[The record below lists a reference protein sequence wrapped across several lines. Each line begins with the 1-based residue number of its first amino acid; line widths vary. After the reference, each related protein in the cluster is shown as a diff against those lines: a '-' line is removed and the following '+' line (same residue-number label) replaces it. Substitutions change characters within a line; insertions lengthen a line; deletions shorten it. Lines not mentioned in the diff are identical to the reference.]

1 MGADAAKSGSL
12 PELVE
17 DPLECSLVGPLSG
30 LKVVE
35 LGQVLA
41 GPFAGAV
48 FADLG
53 AEVIKIERPDG
64 GDDARNMGS
73 NFRHGDSLI
82 FQVFNRGKAS
92 LALDLKSVQGID
104 ALHALVSDADV
115 MLHNLRPG
123 VPEQLGIDGA
133 SMCARHPRLV
143 YCEMSA
149 FGAVGPLKNRPGY
162 EPLIQAFS
170 GLSSINGDP
179 EGPPIRMGA
188 SICDQGTG
196 MWTVIGA
203 LSLLQRRAE
212 TGRGGIVSTSLLETA
227 MCWSAQKTD
236 AYRNEGTLPERHAS
250 GHPSFVPYEAFEAS
264 DGPFLIC
271 VGNDRLFEKFSAVL
285 QRPDWPQD
293 ARFKGNRDRLAN
305 KAEMLMQIRAA
316 LLQRPR
322 QVWLQC
328 LEDAGVPCAPINTI
342 AEVLEEPQVRAL
354 GILQVVPGED
364 FELTGL
370 PISFDGE
377 RPKIRG
383 GAPRLDSL
391 NNVPDEHSSNDNQ
404 ASKR

>member
-1 MGADAAKSGSL
+1 VST
-12 PELVE
+12 P
-17 DPLECSLVGPLSG
+17 PLCG

-64 GDDARNMGS
+64 GDDARAMGK

-92 LALDLKSVQGID
+92 YALDLKTPQGV
-104 ALHALVSDADV
+104 AELHLLVADADV

-123 VPEQLGIDGA
+123 VPEQLGIDGP
-133 SMCARHPRLV
+133 SMCALHPRLV

-149 FGAVGPLKNRPGY
+149 FGAVGPLKDRPGY

-170 GLSSINGDP
+170 GLSSINGAPD
-179 EGPPIRMGA
+179 GPPMRMGA

-203 LSLLQRRAE
+203 LSLLQRRAQ

-227 MCWSAQKTD
+227 MSWSAQKTD
-236 AYRNEGTLPERHAS
+236 AFRNEGLLPERHAS
-250 GHPSFVPYEAFEAS
+250 GHPGFVPYQAFEGS

-271 VGNDRLFEKFSAVL
+271 VGNDRLFEKFAAAL
-285 QRPDWPQD
+285 KRPDWSTD
-293 ARFKGNRDRLAN
+293 ARFKSNRDRLSN
-305 KAEMLMQIRAA
+305 REVLLGQIDDVLVQQTRLHWLGVLEAA
-316 LLQRPR
+316 
-322 QVWLQC
+322 
-328 LEDAGVPCAPINTI
+328 GIPCAPINTI
-342 AEVLEEPQVRAL
+342 PEVLQEPQIAAL
-354 GILQVVPGED
+354 GLIQKVPGED

-370 PISFDGE
+370 PISFDGA
-377 RPKIRG
+377 RPMIRY
-383 GAPRLDSL
+383 GAPRLGS
-391 NNVPDEHSSNDNQ
+391 
-404 ASKR
+404 R